1 MTTRHLVHYYIVNQF
16 SILKPRASGLNVHS
30 RLVAGL
36 GFYFDFP
43 APDFISRA
51 TSAPFLASKSKLMN
65 GWGTLKKSTNFA
77 LLFWLAVS

>member
-16 SILKPRASGLNVHS
+16 SVLKPRASGLKAHS

-43 APDFISRA
+43 APDFIS
-51 TSAPFLASKSKLMN
+51 
-65 GWGTLKKSTNFA
+65 
-77 LLFWLAVS
+77 

>member
-16 SILKPRASGLNVHS
+16 SILKLGASGLNVHS

-43 APDFISRA
+43 APDFIS
-51 TSAPFLASKSKLMN
+51 
-65 GWGTLKKSTNFA
+65 
-77 LLFWLAVS
+77 